1 MILAVQ
7 SSQAN
12 WLLAIVFM
20 FTVSGVAQT
29 IQTKTLTPSS
39 VTNAPPG
46 GIMTTAKR
54 ALPAVKKEL
63 VVVSSSISNSNR
75 VAAPDLGIGA
85 SSVVRHEIILV
96 KEGALADYGLQKVL
110 FPAGL
115 TEAPIQIT
123 TPDGRKLA
131 CRAVFLALHNAET
144 GQSLLLGEVQ
154 KSEGELIGDNTV
166 LYPNAFDS
174 ISADVRYRYT
184 KYSLEQ
190 DIILHEDIKLP
201 TEFQSENV
209 RLEIWSE
216 WIDSAPDAKVTQ
228 TIDLRPADAVG
239 KTAAIPNT
247 DEQLK
252 FGAMWIGDGFA
263 FSLQNEGD
271 KTPVAKMFGRIEGRD
286 WLIERV
292 DYTAI
297 KSKLEKL
304 PKSQATLSPDRIKS
318 SREKL
323 VQSLQAKTSPKK
335 SGKAMRTA
343 SVKRLS
349 KDSLVLDF
357 IIVSSVPLPANAVA
371 WWPAGGNANELI
383 AANNGSWAGTAVYS
397 GGKVGQGYLFNGVDT
412 GVVATDAANL
422 NFGVAGDLRDA
433 QFHHVAVTVDRSVTD
448 GGTFYIDGNAYTFD
462 PSSIS
467 DDLSNEEPPRIGIH
481 PESGLNCFF
490 KGIIDEPAI
499 YARALSASEIVGI
512 YNAGAAGK
520 FNPNCITAP
529 TNIVAWWPGD
539 GNGYDY
545 ARTNHATISGAT
557 YVSAVAQQGFS
568 FDGID
573 DGVTAANDNALN
585 LSTTNA
591 NITIEAWINA
601 EVNENDYDVMSIAGK
616 RFSPDISG
624 ATGYEL
630 FLIGGVPG
638 IQLANTVGGIANFI
652 ASDDIRGGYH
662 HLVATINR
670 SSTTG
675 GNIYVDG
682 VPVLNFNPTVVSGS
696 LSNAAPF
703 RIGEHPTP
711 YFNGWYKGVIDEV
724 TLYRRALT
732 STEITQLYTAGSAG
746 KCKVDTDGDGL
757 TDLQEQFLGTN
768 PSNSD
773 TDGDGL
779 TDGDEVFVH
788 HTNPNN
794 QDTDGDG
801 VNDGVEVFQ
810 GRNPKSTS
818 LPGSV
823 ADTNKVL
830 RLELYTPLK

>member
-1 MILAVQ
+1 
-7 SSQAN
+7 
-12 WLLAIVFM
+12 
-20 FTVSGVAQT
+20 
-29 IQTKTLTPSS
+29 
-39 VTNAPPG
+39 
-46 GIMTTAKR
+46 MTTAKR

-616 RFSPDISG
+616 RFSSDISG

>member
-1 MILAVQ
+1 M
-7 SSQAN
+7 
-12 WLLAIVFM
+12 
-20 FTVSGVAQT
+20 
-29 IQTKTLTPSS
+29 
-39 VTNAPPG
+39 
-46 GIMTTAKR
+46 
-54 ALPAVKKEL
+54 
-63 VVVSSSISNSNR
+63 
-75 VAAPDLGIGA
+75 
-85 SSVVRHEIILV
+85 
-96 KEGALADYGLQKVL
+96 
-110 FPAGL
+110 
-115 TEAPIQIT
+115 
-123 TPDGRKLA
+123 
-131 CRAVFLALHNAET
+131 
-144 GQSLLLGEVQ
+144 
-154 KSEGELIGDNTV
+154 
-166 LYPNAFDS
+166 
-174 ISADVRYRYT
+174 
-184 KYSLEQ
+184 
-190 DIILHEDIKLP
+190 
-201 TEFQSENV
+201 
-209 RLEIWSE
+209 
-216 WIDSAPDAKVTQ
+216 
-228 TIDLRPADAVG
+228 
-239 KTAAIPNT
+239 
-247 DEQLK
+247 
-252 FGAMWIGDGFA
+252 
-263 FSLQNEGD
+263 
-271 KTPVAKMFGRIEGRD
+271 
-286 WLIERV
+286 
-292 DYTAI
+292 
-297 KSKLEKL
+297 
-304 PKSQATLSPDRIKS
+304 
-318 SREKL
+318 
-323 VQSLQAKTSPKK
+323 
-335 SGKAMRTA
+335 
-343 SVKRLS
+343 
-349 KDSLVLDF
+349 
-357 IIVSSVPLPANAVA
+357 
-371 WWPAGGNANELI
+371 
-383 AANNGSWAGTAVYS
+383 
-397 GGKVGQGYLFNGVDT
+397 
-412 GVVATDAANL
+412 
-422 NFGVAGDLRDA
+422 
-433 QFHHVAVTVDRSVTD
+433 AVTVDRSVTD

-616 RFSPDISG
+616 RFSSDISG

>member
-616 RFSPDISG
+616 RFSSDISG